1 MRSDEV
7 TQEGHYKYFMPYWKS
22 DFNVTV
28 KKIMGSKNFQVWF
41 DDLPYDYYEDM
52 QDIPT
57 VAEFTFVGGLRFE
70 EK

>member
-1 MRSDEV
+1 
-7 TQEGHYKYFMPYWKS
+7 
-22 DFNVTV
+22 
-28 KKIMGSKNFQVWF
+28 MGSKNFQVWF